1 MWLLLY
7 VSYINNRIFSLPL
20 WHHWFNQNSPNSRFF
35 LKLAST
41 CEHPRMF
48 FHVWAYTTAC
58 GSACV
63 CRPLWHYAKHQLCKT
78 RPYSVWWTVYRYPCP
93 LSSVFCVLWVSYLV
107 SAAHKTGSSIHLT
120 HTHLNPTIH
129 LLLVGVQPV
138 SKWEFDS
145 GNALN
150 NFSDLL
156 VL

>member
-1 MWLLLY
+1 MYLILIIVFSVFL
-7 VSYINNRIFSLPL
+7 SDTTGLTRIHQIHAFFWNWLPL
-20 WHHWFNQNSPNSRFF
+20 VSILACFFMFELILLPVGVHVFVGLFGTMPNTSF
-35 LKLAST
+35 
-41 CEHPRMF
+41 
-48 FHVWAYTTAC
+48 
-58 GSACV
+58 
-63 CRPLWHYAKHQLCKT
+63 AKHG
-78 RPYSVWWTVYRYPCP
+78 PTVCDGLFTGTPVLCP
-93 LSSVFCVLWVSYLV
+93 LSSVSCVLWVSYLV